1 MSEEIQECIVCNDP
15 CSERTPC
22 GHVVHLECVARS
34 GKEECPMCRQETRV
48 SAAHREIFD
57 QAVQRNRRVEEER
70 NREAAE
76 EIQERVGRPRIPLIE
91 VGGREL
97 RWRRVDSD
105 TVNVDQLFIEL
116 TMLNQA
122 RDGEE
127 IQCSSRVLRL
137 LQMIYEARELSVE
150 ANLTLRQMFDTILTV
165 FEE

>member
-1 MSEEIQECIVCNDP
+1 M
-15 CSERTPC
+15 
-22 GHVVHLECVARS
+22 
-34 GKEECPMCRQETRV
+34 
-48 SAAHREIFD
+48 
-57 QAVQRNRRVEEER
+57 
-70 NREAAE
+70 
-76 EIQERVGRPRIPLIE
+76 IE

-97 RWRRVDSD
+97 RWRRHDSD
-105 TVNVDQLFIEL
+105 TINVDQLFIEL

-122 RDGEE
+122 QDGEE